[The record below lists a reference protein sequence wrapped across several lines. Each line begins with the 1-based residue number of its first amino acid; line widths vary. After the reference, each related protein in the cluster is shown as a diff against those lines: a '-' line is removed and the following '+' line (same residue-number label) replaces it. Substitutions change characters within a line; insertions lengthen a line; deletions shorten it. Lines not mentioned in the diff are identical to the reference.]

1 MYRLP
6 LLLILAALLL
16 APPAARAQATE
27 PVGTVSDSET
37 EVSRAY
43 DNPSAFFDDT
53 AGIMALGTIE
63 PTEED
68 ASRAAGGFA
77 TIFANSLTSGVE
89 SDQSLPVDVTFDNSK
104 LRGED
109 TPERFRKYECH
120 PLRGVI
126 THYEPPH
133 KLGYTWGE
141 DASASEVIMEL
152 QPAAKGN
159 RPGSVLLI
167 VTHQKLSGRDGMI
180 NVSSGWHTHLGV
192 LAEELGAMERRPFWE
207 RFLAV
212 EQEYAKRIPGLS

>member
-1 MYRLP
+1 MSTSISENEEGYGTVIGPRAVRLER
-6 LLLILAALLL
+6 ILPGPIERVWAYL
-16 APPAARAQATE
+16 TE
-27 PVGTVSDSET
+27 PDK
-37 EVSRAY
+37 RAKW
-43 DNPSAFFDDT
+43 
-53 AGIMALGTIE
+53 M
-63 PTEED
+63 
-68 ASRAAGGFA
+68 AAGSMADYVG
-77 TIFANSLTSGVE
+77 G
-89 SDQSLPVDVTFDNSK
+89 PVDVTFDNSK
-104 LRGED
+104 LRSEE
-109 TPERFRKYECH
+109 TPERFKKYECH

-133 KLGYTWGE
+133 KIGYTWGE
-141 DASASEVIMEL
+141 DESASEVIMEL
-152 QPAAKGN
+152 KPAAAGN